1 MAVRTVDRPSAAEM
15 EIWKYGNIGS
25 KAPFENHAVHNNK
38 KEGSVHSSVGNL
50 RRDTRAARSGKA
62 AKLEK
67 AEFTFS
73 NLCGYS
79 AGRLTIDC
87 TYCTYSKK

>member
-1 MAVRTVDRPSAAEM
+1 MNEDLNILISISATVVRGSTYGGRISIM
-15 EIWKYGNIGS
+15 EYGKWKYWS
-25 KAPFENHAVHNNK
+25 P
-38 KEGSVHSSVGNL
+38 
-50 RRDTRAARSGKA
+50 SGKA